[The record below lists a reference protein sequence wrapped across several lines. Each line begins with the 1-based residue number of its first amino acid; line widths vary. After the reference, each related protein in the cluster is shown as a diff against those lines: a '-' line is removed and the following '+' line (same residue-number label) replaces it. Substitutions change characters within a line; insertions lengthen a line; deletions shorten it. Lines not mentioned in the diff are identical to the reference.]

1 MDPDTGDTMLIKEI
15 MTADPAC
22 CTPETTARDVAR
34 LMRERDCGAIPVV
47 DSREGRRPI
56 GMVTDRDLA
65 VRGLA
70 DDRGPDTPVRDL
82 MTERPHTAR
91 ADDEI
96 ETVRQVMMQQKVRRV
111 PVTDAN
117 GAIIGIVAQADLAR
131 HDDAVSDRELGKVV
145 EAISEPGR

>member
-1 MDPDTGDTMLIKEI
+1 VHIKDI
-15 MTADPAC
+15 MTPDPAC
-22 CTPETTARDVAR
+22 CTPDTTAREAAG

-47 DSREGRRPI
+47 DTREGRRPI

-65 VRGLA
+65 IRGLA
-70 DDRGPDTPVRDL
+70 DGRGPDTPVRDL
-82 MTERPHTAR
+82 MTERPHAAR
-91 ADDEI
+91 PDDEV

-111 PVTDAN
+111 PVTDAK
-117 GAIIGIVAQADLAR
+117 GAIVGIVAQADLAR

>member
-1 MDPDTGDTMLIKEI
+1 MLIKNI
-15 MTADPAC
+15 MTPDPAC
-22 CTPETTARDVAR
+22 CTPDTTAREAAV
-34 LMRERDCGAIPVV
+34 LMRKRDCGAIPVV
-47 DSREGRRPI
+47 ETLEGRRPL

-70 DDRGPDTPVRDL
+70 DGRGPDTPVREL
-82 MTERPHTAR
+82 MTARPHAAR
-91 ADDEI
+91 GDDEI

-111 PVTDAN
+111 PVTDAG

>member
-1 MDPDTGDTMLIKEI
+1 MLIKDI
-15 MTADPAC
+15 MTPDPSC
-22 CTPETTARDVAR
+22 CTPDTTAREAAG

-47 DSREGRRPI
+47 ETREGRRPI

-65 VRGLA
+65 IRGIA
-70 DDRGPDTPVRDL
+70 DGHGPDTPVREL
-82 MTERPHTAR
+82 MTEQPHAAR

-111 PVTDAN
+111 PVTNAE

>member
-1 MDPDTGDTMLIKEI
+1 MHIKDI
-15 MTADPAC
+15 MTPDPAC
-22 CTPETTARDVAR
+22 CTPDTTAREAAG

-47 DSREGRRPI
+47 DTREGRRPI

-70 DDRGPDTPVRDL
+70 DGRGPDTQVREL
-82 MTERPHTAR
+82 MTERPHAAR
-91 ADDEI
+91 DDDEI

-111 PVTDAN
+111 PVTDA
-117 GAIIGIVAQADLAR
+117 GGSIIGIVAQADLAR
-131 HDDAVSDRELGKVV
+131 HDDAVSARELGKVV

>member
-1 MDPDTGDTMLIKEI
+1 MRIKDI
-15 MTADPAC
+15 MTPDPAC
-22 CTPETTARDVAR
+22 CTPDTTAREAAG

-47 DSREGRRPI
+47 DTREGRRLI

-65 VRGLA
+65 VRGFA
-70 DDRGPDTPVRDL
+70 DGRGPETSVRNL
-82 MTERPHTAR
+82 MTERPHAAR

-111 PVTDAN
+111 PVTDPN
-117 GAIIGIVAQADLAR
+117 GAIVGIVAQADLAR

-145 EAISEPGR
+145 EAISVPGR

>member
-1 MDPDTGDTMLIKEI
+1 MLIKDI
-15 MTADPAC
+15 MTPDPAC
-22 CTPETTARDVAR
+22 CTPDTTAREAAG

-47 DSREGRRPI
+47 ETQESRRPI

-65 VRGLA
+65 VRGFA
-70 DDRGPDTPVRDL
+70 EGRGPDTPVREL
-82 MTERPHTAR
+82 MTERPHAAR

-111 PVTDAN
+111 PVTDAD